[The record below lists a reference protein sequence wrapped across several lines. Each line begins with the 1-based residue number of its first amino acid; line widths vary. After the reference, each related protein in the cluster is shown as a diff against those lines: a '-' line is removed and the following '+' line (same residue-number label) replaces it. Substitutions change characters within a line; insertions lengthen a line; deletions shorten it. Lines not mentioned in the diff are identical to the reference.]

1 VACAE
6 TKIPYLGIEW
16 QLRVRDD
23 ASTQPQ
29 DGVVVNR
36 VISDSPARKAGISE
50 GDIIQ
55 SVDGIAIGDEH
66 TITRLIMRHKP
77 GSVIALSLLRGGKR
91 VNVKV
96 TLGSR
101 VIPVLKFAP
110 VAYDG

>member
-1 VACAE
+1 MACAE

-16 QLRVRDD
+16 QLRIRDD
-23 ASTQPQ
+23 ATTQPQ

-36 VISDSPARKAGISE
+36 VISDSSARKAGLSE
-50 GDIIQ
+50 GDIIH
-55 SVDGIAIGDEH
+55 SVDGIVIGDEN

-91 VNVKV
+91 INVKV

-101 VIPVLKFAP
+101 VVPVLKFAP
-110 VAYDG
+110 VSHNG